1 MRPWWSGFAGSSC
14 LGPAKRR
21 GCGLRRPGY
30 ALLLG
35 VVDVPSH
42 RDHTA
47 LSSVRWW
54 IFNAV
59 RDFGGDSEPSG
70 SAPIIAD
77 DSAGGL
83 EADWTV
89 SRAVKQAIRTAH
101 GVFYEG

>member
-1 MRPWWSGFAGSSC
+1 
-14 LGPAKRR
+14 
-21 GCGLRRPGY
+21 
-30 ALLLG
+30 
-35 VVDVPSH
+35 
-42 RDHTA
+42 
-47 LSSVRWW
+47 
-54 IFNAV
+54 V